1 MSYNHDQRDGRHSN
15 NPQPSKP
22 NDKDMRLPWAYP
34 LPGTIKSRLE
44 GHDVPTCSHLG
55 LLLHTFL
62 PYQAMAKEEPDR
74 DTDTALFLRT
84 ESQNDRR
91 KGKEDKSRAIWLSE
105 VATRFTQQ
113 VKNDRSELGDMLKNW
128 HIRWETMVKA
138 YGATEKSEPPTL
150 FERTSTGRVIV
161 GLGGPSP
168 LETDMTLHHVY
179 GLPYLP
185 GSALKGMTCAYAT
198 HMNVPLKDMSRIFG
212 ETTGSG
218 TVIFFDAIPGENLTL
233 DLDIMNPH
241 YPNYY
246 QGSDPPSDDQSPRPI
261 FFLTVKNSTFHF
273 AVAPRPGA
281 LGNEG
286 DAGQAA
292 KWLGDALASEG
303 IGGKTSSGY
312 GVFR

>member
-1 MSYNHDQRDGRHSN
+1 MGQRQSQHSAAAPTAQQQN
-15 NPQPSKP
+15 L
-22 NDKDMRLPWAYP
+22 R
-34 LPGTIKSRLE
+34 I
-44 GHDVPTCSHLG
+44 DVSGKTFLVPAHSQRYLSVLTGCQNLRQ
-55 LLLHTFL
+55 LLHAFL
-62 PYQAMAKEEPDR
+62 PQEVHKGD
-74 DTDTALFLRT
+74 D
-84 ESQNDRR
+84 SRR
-91 KGKEDKSRAIWLSE
+91 RWLSD
-105 VATRFTQQ
+105 VANYITQQ
-113 VKNDRSELGDMLKNW
+113 LKDEDSLIACIQKYW

-212 ETTGSG
+212 EKTGSG